1 MKKLKFV
8 IIGETQVGK
17 TSLINQYL
25 NNQFEG
31 DYLMTIGNDKT
42 TKEITID
49 EKKVTLEIWDTIGHE
64 TLRAANK
71 IFMKNTNI
79 ALMVYDITNRD
90 SFDNLNQFYKEF
102 ISNNTENKM
111 IIGVTA
117 NKSDLYENAEVT
129 KEEGEDYANKIKASF
144 FESTATDHENV
155 ENIFNELTKAYINK
169 FESKEKQINNN
180 IKNKNIE
187 NKSNKLIENKE
198 NNKGFSKKTKKENK
212 NKSDKQLNEGQAEL
226 DHDAGNY
233 TSCTII

>member
-1 MKKLKFV
+1 MKKIKFV

-17 TSLINQYL
+17 TSLINQYV

-49 EKKVTLEIWDTIGHE
+49 EKKVTLEIWDTIGNE

-79 ALMVYDITNRD
+79 AL
-90 SFDNLNQFYKEF
+90 NQFYEEL
-102 ISNNTENKM
+102 ISINTENKM

-155 ENIFNELTKAYINK
+155 ENIFNELTKDYIDK
-169 FESKEKQINNN
+169 YGLKEETTQSNNN
-180 IKNKNIE
+180 SQTTNIVNDEKVDIPE
-187 NKSNKLIENKE
+187 NKQEAVKSMVIEKIDE
-198 NNKGFSKKTKKENK
+198 VETVESSCYDKFSKKCN
-212 NKSDKQLNEGQAEL
+212 
-226 DHDAGNY
+226 
-233 TSCTII
+233 IF